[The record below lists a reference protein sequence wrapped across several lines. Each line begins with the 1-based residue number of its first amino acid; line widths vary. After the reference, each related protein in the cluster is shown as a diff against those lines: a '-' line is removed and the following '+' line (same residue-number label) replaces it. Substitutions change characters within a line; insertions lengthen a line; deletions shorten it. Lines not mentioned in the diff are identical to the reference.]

1 MMAYSRDSKSA
12 AVRAQLNHPVI
23 DGDGHWLEPVPIFL
37 DYLREAGGPSVADR
51 FVKQAKEA
59 GWYAMS
65 PQERLDTRLKRP
77 TWWGEPAN
85 VLDRATAM
93 IPKLFYERLD
103 DFGIDF
109 AVVYTSLGLFYVSH
123 PDDELR
129 QATARAVN
137 LMNAEVFRPYAHRMA
152 PAAVVPM
159 YTPQEAI
166 TEATYAVR
174 ELGMKAIMI
183 ANHVRRPIPAHLRDG
198 ADPAKVGHYIDSLA
212 LESPY
217 DYDAFWST
225 CLALNVAVT
234 AHSGSMGWEGRG
246 SVNNFT
252 YNHIG
257 HFANAS
263 HAFAKALV
271 LGGVLHRFPALRFG
285 LLEGGIGWACNLLT
299 DLIAHWEKRHGQAM
313 NAHVRPTNL
322 DPQQMADFF
331 TRYGGETYTAKLD
344 ELLGSLSTVT
354 PFHSLAELVQRE
366 SPEAL
371 DDFAAAGVESAQELH
386 HQFAEHFYFGCEA
399 DDVITAWAFDKHG
412 NHRLKPVFSSDVG
425 HFDVVDMSEVLE
437 EAYELVEHELISEA
451 DFRAFVFT
459 NAASLHTALNPD
471 FFKGTV
477 VEDAVAQWLQ
487 QTDTAAHAVG
497 TGDA

>member
-1 MMAYSRDSKSA
+1 MMAYSTDSKSA

-37 DYLREAGGPSVADR
+37 DYLKQAAGPSMVEQFTR
-51 FVKQAKEA
+51 QAKDA

-65 PQERLDTRLKRP
+65 SQERLDTRLKRP
-77 TWWGEPAN
+77 TWWGEPTN
-85 VLDRATAM
+85 ILDRATAM

-103 DFGIDF
+103 DFGVDF
-109 AVVYTSLGLFYVSH
+109 AIVYTSLGLFYVSN
-123 PDDELR
+123 PNDELR

-137 LMNAEVFRPYAHRMA
+137 LMNADVFSPYAHRMT

-159 YTPQEAI
+159 YTPGEAI
-166 TEATYAVR
+166 TEATYAVQ

-183 ANHVRRPIPAHLRDG
+183 ANHVRRPIPDYAREAANPAH
-198 ADPAKVGHYIDSLA
+198 VGHYIDSLG

-225 CLALNVAVT
+225 CLDLNVAVT

-263 HAFAKALV
+263 NAFAKALV
-271 LGGVLHRFPALRFG
+271 IGGVLNRFPDLRFG

-299 DLIAHWEKRHGQAM
+299 DLIAHWEKRHGKAM
-313 NAHVRPTNL
+313 TANVKPDNL
-322 DPQQMADFF
+322 DTQQMAEFF
-331 TRYGGETYTAKLD
+331 TRYGGESYTAKMD
-344 ELLGSLSTVT
+344 ELMDCLSTVT
-354 PFHSLAELVQRE
+354 PFHRLEELTQRE
-366 SPEAL
+366 SPASL
-371 DDFAAAGVESAQELH
+371 DDFAAAGVASAQELH
-386 HQFAEHFYFGCEA
+386 NQFADHFFFGCEA
-399 DDVITAWAFDKHG
+399 DDVTTAWAFDKHG
-412 NHRLKPVFSSDVG
+412 NHRLKPIFSSDVG

-437 EAYELVEHELISEA
+437 EAYELVDHGLISEA
-451 DFRAFVFT
+451 DFREFVFT

-477 VEDAVAQWLQ
+477 VEDAVTQLQ
-487 QTDTAAHAVG
+487 QQADANQTVG
-497 TGDA
+497 TGDD